1 MTIERAIEILTPGGV
16 AKNPAEYEA
25 THKMAV
31 LALGLIK
38 CNTALRTAVDAEMEA
53 WERGEV

>member
-1 MTIERAIEILTPGGV
+1 MTIEKAIGILTPGAI

-25 THKMAV
+25 AHKMAV
-31 LALGLIK
+31 FALELVR
-38 CNTALRTAVDAEMEA
+38 CSTVLRDTVEEEMEA

>member
-1 MTIERAIEILTPGGV
+1 MTIEKAIEILTPGAI

-25 THKMAV
+25 AHKMAV
-31 LALGLIK
+31 LALKMVNANQPRREMLY
-38 CNTALRTAVDAEMEA
+38 AEMEA

>member
-1 MTIERAIEILTPGGV
+1 MTIEKAIGILTPGGV

-25 THKMAV
+25 AHKMAV

-38 CNTALRTAVDAEMEA
+38 CNTTLRTAV
-53 WERGEV
+53 EVENVQICKREG